1 MKAKA
6 VSRKKVAVPKN
17 KSASTTKKK
26 TDSPVKKK
34 PISSAKR
41 KRASTARK
49 KPVPS
54 AKKMTVSPSKVK
66 QVSMAKEELELSNQV
81 MEFATAAFKGR
92 RIAYFV
98 LATEKTPHG
107 GFTVCVAIENE
118 AGFYKLDWGWHCSLT
133 KAKAETAMMN
143 QKLGLTQVD
152 VEEIIISTMLKPT
165 YQ

>member
-6 VSRKKVAVPKN
+6 LSRKKAAAPKN
-17 KSASTTKKK
+17 RSASATKKK
-26 TDSPVKKK
+26 AASPGKLK
-34 PISSAKR
+34 PISSAKG
-41 KRASTARK
+41 KRAAT
-49 KPVPS
+49 KPAPS
-54 AKKMTVSPSKVK
+54 AKMKTASSSKVK
-66 QVSMAKEELELSNQV
+66 QVSIAKEKRELSNQV

-98 LATEKTPHG
+98 LAAEKTPDG

-133 KAKAETAMMN
+133 KAKTETAMMN
-143 QKLGLTQVD
+143 QKLGLTQVE

>member
-1 MKAKA
+1 MKAKPVSKKA
-6 VSRKKVAVPKN
+6 VAPPKKKVA
-17 KSASTTKKK
+17 
-26 TDSPVKKK
+26 SP
-34 PISSAKR
+34 AKR
-41 KRASTARK
+41 KAASATKK

-54 AKKMTVSPSKVK
+54 AKKRTVSPSKVK
-66 QVSMAKEELELSNQV
+66 QVSLAKEKRELSNQV

-98 LATEKTPHG
+98 LAAEKTPDG
-107 GFTVCVAIENE
+107 GFTFCVAIENE
-118 AGFYKLDWGWHCSLT
+118 SGFYKLDWGWHCSLT

-143 QKLGLTQVD
+143 QNLGLTQVE